1 MDNDNDRDK
10 VFFMLFL
17 GRFEPFYK
25 EMFVKGA
32 NADKRKVAMS
42 VGVDSDKFVVMK

>member
-1 MDNDNDRDK
+1 MDNDNNRGEAC
-10 VFFMLFL
+10 FYYFL

-42 VGVDSDKFVVMK
+42 VGVDSDKIVVMK